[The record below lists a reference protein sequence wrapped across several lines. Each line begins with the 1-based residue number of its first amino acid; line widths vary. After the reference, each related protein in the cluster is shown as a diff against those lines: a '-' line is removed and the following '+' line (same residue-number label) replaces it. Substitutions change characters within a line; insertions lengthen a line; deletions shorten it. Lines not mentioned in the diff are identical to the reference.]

1 MMRARHICAAMVAAL
16 LAGTSPA
23 MAAPATAT
31 VVVQSN
37 GVRVV
42 DTKIGTG
49 TEAQT
54 GSLVVVHY
62 TGWLY
67 QDGAKGAQFDT
78 SRERGHPFVF
88 NLGGGE
94 VIEGWD
100 TGLVGMKVGGQ
111 RTLIIPPAA
120 GYGERGAGGVI
131 GPNATLLFEIE
142 LLEVQ

>member
-23 MAAPATAT
+23 MAAPAPAT

-49 TEAQT
+49 IEAQT